1 MAMQEGVVKD
11 LETRMQAAVDLLS
24 RELAGV
30 RTGRANTALL
40 DAVRVEAYG
49 VQTPIN
55 QMASLSVPD
64 PKTLVIQPW
73 DTSQIPA
80 IEKALL
86 KSELGLTPS
95 NDGKIIRL
103 TMPTLTEERRKQLA
117 KTVGKLAEETR
128 VAVRNI
134 RRDANDRLKAL
145 AKDKKVSQDEERR
158 GHDQIQKTTDKFI
171 ARVDE
176 VTKKK
181 EQEILAI

>member
-1 MAMQEGVVKD
+1 MQTVLKD
-11 LETRMQAAVDLLS
+11 LETRMQAAVELLS
-24 RELAGV
+24 REFAGV

-40 DAVRVEAYG
+40 DSVRVDAYG

-64 PKTLVIQPW
+64 PRTLIIQPW
-73 DTSQIPA
+73 DTSQIAA
-80 IEKALL
+80 IEKAIL
-86 KSELGLTPS
+86 KSDLGLTPG
-95 NDGKIIRL
+95 NDGKVVRL

-117 KTVGKLAEETR
+117 KTVGKLAEEAR
-128 VAVRNI
+128 VAVRNV

-158 GHDQIQKTTDKFI
+158 GHDQIQKTTDRFI

-176 VTKKK
+176 LTKKK